1 MADFKN
7 FGIKGTGDDV
17 QLGKGNPRIKVS
29 GSDILVRNADN
40 TAYVNLSAL
49 DPTAAQHVA
58 TKGYVDA
65 IAQGLDL
72 KASVRAKTTA
82 NIADLAAG
90 APLVVDGVTLVAGN
104 RVLVASQSTAS
115 GNGIYEVV
123 TAGTGVNGAW
133 VRTSDANTSAKVT
146 SGMFTFVEEGT
157 IHADQG
163 WALITND
170 PITLGTTALAF
181 TQFSGT
187 GTFTQDVLY
196 RQQALTTTA
205 SQNVGTVV
213 PATAK
218 VQRVKLTVSTPYS
231 AGGTIAIGDGTNTY
245 MTVGE
250 NDAQIAGTYIA
261 EMLTTAVVVATQLVA
276 TIGGAPAA
284 GVAVVHV
291 DYTL

>member
-29 GSDILVRNADN
+29 GSDILVRNAAD

-49 DPTAAQHVA
+49 DPTADQHVA

-65 IAQGLDL
+65 VASGLDL
-72 KASVRAKTTA
+72 KASVRVKTTA
-82 NIADLAAG
+82 NIADLLAG

-104 RVLVASQSTAS
+104 RVLVTAQTTAS
-115 GNGIYEVV
+115 GNGIYSVT
-123 TAGTGVNGAW
+123 TAGTGVNGVWA
-133 VRTSDANTSAKVT
+133 RASDADVSAEVT
-146 SGMFTFVEEGT
+146 SGMFTFVEEGA

-163 WALITND
+163 WVLVTNN
-170 PITLGTTALAF
+170 PITLGTTALSF

-187 GTFTQDVLY
+187 GIFTQDVLY

-205 SQNVGTVV
+205 SQNVGAVV

-218 VQRVKLTVSTPYS
+218 VQSVKLTISTAYS

-245 MTVGE
+245 MTAGE
-250 NDAQIAGTYIA
+250 NDAQVVGTYIA
-261 EMLTTAVVVATQLVA
+261 EMLTTSVVAATQLVA
-276 TIGGAPAA
+276 TISGAPAA
-284 GVAVVHV
+284 GVGVVHV